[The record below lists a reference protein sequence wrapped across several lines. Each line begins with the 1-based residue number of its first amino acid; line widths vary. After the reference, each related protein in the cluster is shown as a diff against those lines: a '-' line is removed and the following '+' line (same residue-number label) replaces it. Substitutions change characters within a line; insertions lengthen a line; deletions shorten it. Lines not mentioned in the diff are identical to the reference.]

1 MRLVQVLIAATVGTL
16 CVQARVQARS
26 IILLF
31 ISSEDFFSRNSVRDP
46 RNSRCIAFS
55 HTRLQVV
62 HS

>member
-1 MRLVQVLIAATVGTL
+1 MRLVQVLNTATLGTL
-16 CVQARVQARS
+16 CVQARIQAGS

-31 ISSEDFFSRNSVRDP
+31 ISSQDFFSRNSVRDP
-46 RNSRCIAFS
+46 RNRRCIAFS